1 MSFSYCRLPARKYRL
16 WFLLLCATGLY
27 FFANLQRVAIP
38 GTVFD
43 LLQERLHAGAPYIT
57 ALGASFM
64 YVYAVAQLL
73 VGLFLD
79 RYGGIRT
86 IMVGGLL
93 FCAGSL
99 LFPLSDYLPL
109 LYLAR
114 VLTGLGASSIFL
126 SMVMEICRAFPCNY
140 SLMISIF
147 LMIGYTGGV
156 AAAAPLNGCIGLMGF
171 TQTLILVAGITGL
184 FYGGFFVSAQTLKLP
199 PIRQTPVRLGNFGK
213 VFKLHHNLWLFLFNA
228 LAFAVYYVLQTVIGK
243 KFLEDFC
250 GIVPARSAVMISV
263 LAALA
268 AFSSFFYAVL
278 CKMLGNRRKLICV
291 LTGLTACSVFG
302 GVIVMLLFDF
312 RSSLAFWLFC
322 PLALTSSMGPISI
335 PVINETNDSSVTG
348 SATAAMNSIAYIVL
362 AILGNVAGFLLHVFP
377 VSLKNGIEIYSRESY
392 LLLFGFL
399 GFLSLL
405 MLGSA
410 LRLKETRGKF
420 TKVS

>member
-1 MSFSYCRLPARKYRL
+1 MKSHRWLPARKYRL

-86 IMVGGLL
+86 ILVGGLL
-93 FCAGSL
+93 FCLGSL
-99 LFPLSDYLPL
+99 MFPLCRYLPL

-114 VLTGLGASSIFL
+114 ALTGLGASSIFL
-126 SMVMEICRAFPCNY
+126 SMVMEICRAFPRNY

-147 LMIGYTGGV
+147 LMIGYTGGI
-156 AAAAPLNGCIGLMGF
+156 AAAAPFNSCIGLMGF
-171 TQTLILVAGITGL
+171 TQTLILTAVISGI
-184 FYGGFFVSAQTLKLP
+184 FYAGFFSSGQTLKLP
-199 PIRQTPVRLGNFGK
+199 PIRQTPIGLSNFGK
-213 VFKLHHNLWLFLFNA
+213 VFKLHHNIMLFTFNA
-228 LAFAVYYVLQTVIGK
+228 LAFAVYYILQTVIGK

-250 GIVPARSAVMISV
+250 LIAPKRAAVMLSV
-263 LAALA
+263 LATLA
-268 AFSSFFYAVL
+268 AVSSFFFAIL
-278 CKMLGNRRKLICV
+278 CKTLGNRRKLVCV
-291 LTGLTACSVFG
+291 MTGVIDCAVFG
-302 GVIVMLLFDF
+302 GVILMLVFDYH
-312 RSSLAFWLFC
+312 SPLAFWLFC
-322 PLALTSSMGPISI
+322 PLALFSSLGPITI
-335 PVINETNDSSVTG
+335 PVINETNSSDITG
-348 SATAAMNSIAYIVL
+348 SATAAMNCLAYIVL

-377 VSLKNGIEIYSRESY
+377 VGMKHGVEFYSRESY
-392 LLLFGFL
+392 LVLFGFL
-399 GFLSLL
+399 GLLSAILL
-405 MLGSA
+405 IAA

-420 TKVS
+420 TEVS